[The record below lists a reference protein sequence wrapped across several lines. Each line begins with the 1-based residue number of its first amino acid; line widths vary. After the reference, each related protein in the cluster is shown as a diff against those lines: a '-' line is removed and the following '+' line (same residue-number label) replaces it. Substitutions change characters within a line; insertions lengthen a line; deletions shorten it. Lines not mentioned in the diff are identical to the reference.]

1 MLLKGPNSEEI
12 TIEDGTI
19 ETLTVKDLSEKLPEI
34 KDKQFVFVADGF
46 VLDPAKTLKDYSLNK
61 STIVNCL
68 VKPETKVDVKES
80 AREKARASLPPN
92 PLEVVKSFRV
102 LLDQL
107 DLPFGEKLKDMV
119 NNEETFATILA
130 TVPGLK
136 EDEESVKMLKDPSIL
151 KHYVKKDNIGA
162 IKERH
167 PALLCAMS
175 HINTQLTSSI
185 DTLQAMQ
192 SLFNNQ
198 QEDDTEDDDDFYG
211 TEDDFM
217 DIDSQELNNLTF
229 PPPPELPPG
238 PVTTAAGQPG
248 GGPQSLTADFF
259 SQALDNVLA
268 GRGGS
273 FANPLASTSAAS
285 APVPAPAAAPYVPSA
300 EQVQQ
305 LCEMGI
311 QADRATQALTRSQG
325 SLERA
330 LDMLFNGDI

>member
-46 VLDPAKTLKDYSLNK
+46 VLDPAKALKDYSLNK

-136 EDEESVKMLKDPSIL
+136 EDEESVKMLKSVNPEALREEGQHRGHQGETPRPPLCNEPHQHPTHIQ
-151 KHYVKKDNIGA
+151 H
-162 IKERH
+162 RH
-167 PALLCAMS
+167 STS
-175 HINTQLTSSI
+175 HAV
-185 DTLQAMQ
+185 TLQ
-192 SLFNNQ
+192 
-198 QEDDTEDDDDFYG
+198 
-211 TEDDFM
+211 
-217 DIDSQELNNLTF
+217 
-229 PPPPELPPG
+229 
-238 PVTTAAGQPG
+238 
-248 GGPQSLTADFF
+248 
-259 SQALDNVLA
+259 
-268 GRGGS
+268 
-273 FANPLASTSAAS
+273 
-285 APVPAPAAAPYVPSA
+285 
-300 EQVQQ
+300 
-305 LCEMGI
+305 
-311 QADRATQALTRSQG
+311 
-325 SLERA
+325 
-330 LDMLFNGDI
+330 